1 MTVVDDI
8 KDRLDIVEIVG
19 QTVKLRRT
27 GKNYIGFCP
36 FHSNS
41 RTPAFVVF
49 PETQTWRCFGQ
60 CNEGG
65 DLFGY
70 MMKKEGWDFNETLRQ
85 LASQA
90 GVTLV
95 QHSPE
100 SAADEQTRQDLSAV
114 LEEAATFFRQQMLT
128 TPAGKNALDYLHKRG
143 LRDETIKIWGLGYA
157 PESWNAL
164 LDHLRQK
171 NVQPAA
177 MVAAGL
183 MTERDDGSIYD
194 RFRNRLMFPIRGP
207 YGQMAGFGGRVLDP
221 NDVPKYLN
229 SPATEMFDKGRL
241 LYGLDMARKSI
252 RSTNQ
257 AVIVEGYMDVI
268 GLHQAGFGN
277 AVSPMGTALTED
289 QFRLIKRLT
298 RNVILALDP
307 DAAGQN
313 ATLKG
318 LETAR
323 KAMDQES
330 EIRFDLHGLMR
341 FEQHLSADIRVT
353 ALPDQKD
360 PDEIALADPDA
371 WRQIIARAKPVVVHV
386 METLAV
392 GKDLRD
398 AKVKRDIAAQVMPLI
413 DDVADAV
420 EREAYRQQLA
430 AFLRVDER
438 SLQSTRTDLSHTRRK
453 RIETDLS
460 DVIPASVLNKPAN
473 KNQKLER
480 YLMHDLFLDP
490 EGLFRLNKTLVNL
503 GLDPIM
509 ESDFLNADTLAGFEL
524 VSDSLRQVDY
534 MPADY
539 IEAHLTAALEF
550 EENPNS
556 SDSKY
561 TITKEKRDQHE
572 IRAVV
577 RMRLNRLEDR
587 LDEIK
592 FLQSDELE
600 SRTYTDEEVQ
610 VLYLELLQKRRLLDK
625 ALLAPEAGGARVF
638 VELLPLKAI
647 PEIRLNDV

>member
-36 FHSNS
+36 FHSNT

-70 MMKKEGWDFNETLRQ
+70 MMKREGWDFNEALKQ
-85 LASQA
+85 LAERA
-90 GVTLV
+90 GVTLA
-95 QHSPE
+95 QHTPE
-100 SAADEQTRQDLSAV
+100 TKANEQARQDLSAV
-114 LEEAATFFRQQMLT
+114 LEEAAAFFRQQMLT
-128 TPAGKNALDYLHKRG
+128 NPAGKKALDYLHKRG
-143 LRDETIKIWGLGYA
+143 LTDETIKVWGLGYA
-157 PESWNAL
+157 PESWSAL

-171 NVQPAA
+171 NFQPDLI
-177 MVAAGL
+177 VAAGL

-194 RFRNRLMFPIRGP
+194 RFRHRLMFPIRGP
-207 YGQMAGFGGRVLDP
+207 YGQLVGFGGRILNPD
-221 NDVPKYLN
+221 DVPKYLN
-229 SPATEMFDKGRL
+229 SPATDLFDKGRL
-241 LYGLDMARKSI
+241 LYGLDLARKSI
-252 RSTNQ
+252 RSLNQ

-268 GLHQAGFGN
+268 GLHQAGFSN

-298 RNVILALDP
+298 RNIILALDP

-323 KAMDQES
+323 KVMDQES
-330 EIRFDLHGLMR
+330 EIRFDSRGLMR
-341 FEQHLSADIRVT
+341 FEQHLNADIRVT
-353 ALPDQKD
+353 ALPGQKD
-360 PDEIALADPDA
+360 PDEIVLEDPEA
-371 WRQIIARAKPVVVHV
+371 WKHIIANAKPVVVHV
-386 METLAV
+386 METLAA
-392 GKDLRD
+392 GQDLRD

-438 SLQSTRTDLSHTRRK
+438 SLKSTRTELTHTRRK
-453 RIETDLS
+453 KIES
-460 DVIPASVLNKPAN
+460 DQSEIIPSVLLSKPAQ

-480 YLMHDLFLDP
+480 YLLHDLFLDP
-490 EGLFRLNKTLVNL
+490 EGLFRLDKTLCNL
-503 GLDPIM
+503 GLDPIT
-509 ESDFLNADTLAGFEL
+509 ESDFQNADTLAGFQLITE
-524 VSDSLRQVDY
+524 SIRQVDY
-534 MPADY
+534 AAADY
-539 IEAHLTAALEF
+539 VEARMTSALEF
-550 EENPNS
+550 EENPNFVEVR
-556 SDSKY
+556 Y
-561 TITKEKRDQHE
+561 APTKEKRDQHQ

-592 FLQSDELE
+592 FLQSADVE
-600 SRTYTDEEVQ
+600 SKTYTDEEVQ
-610 VLYLELLQKRRLLDK
+610 ILYLELLQKRRLLDR
-625 ALLAPEAGGARVF
+625 ALLTPEAGGSTRMRRASSIKSRSRD
-638 VELLPLKAI
+638 KA
-647 PEIRLNDV
+647 

>member
-8 KDRLDIVEIVG
+8 KDRLDIVEIIG

-36 FHSNS
+36 FHSNT
-41 RTPAFVVF
+41 RTPSFVVF

-65 DLFGY
+65 DVFSY
-70 MMKKEGWDFNETLRQ
+70 MMKREGWDFNEALRN
-85 LASQA
+85 LAERA
-90 GVTLV
+90 GVTLIP
-95 QHSPE
+95 HTPE
-100 SAADEQTRQDLSAV
+100 SEANEQARQDLSAV
-114 LEEAATFFRQQMLT
+114 LEEAASFYRQQMLT
-128 TPAGKNALDYLHKRG
+128 TPAGKKALDYLYKRG
-143 LRDETIKIWGLGYA
+143 LTDETIKVWGLGYA
-157 PESWNAL
+157 PDSWTAL
-164 LDHLRQK
+164 LDHLLLK
-171 NVQPAA
+171 NIQPAL

-207 YGQMAGFGGRVLDP
+207 YGQLVGFGGRVLDP
-221 NDVPKYLN
+221 EDVPKYLN
-229 SPATEMFDKGRL
+229 SPATVLFDKGRL
-241 LYGLDMARKSI
+241 LYGLDLARKSI
-252 RSTNQ
+252 RSLNQ

-268 GLHQAGFGN
+268 GLHQAGFSN

-298 RNVILALDP
+298 RNIVLALDP
-307 DAAGQN
+307 DAAGQL

-330 EIRFDLHGLMR
+330 EIRFDSRGLLR
-341 FEQHLSADIRVT
+341 VEQHLNADIRVT

-360 PDEIALADPDA
+360 PDEIVLEDPEA
-371 WRQIIARAKPVVVHV
+371 WRQIIAKAKPVVVHV
-386 METLAV
+386 METLAADQ
-392 GKDLRD
+392 DLRD

-430 AFLRVDER
+430 TFLRVDER
-438 SLQSTRTDLSHTRRK
+438 SLKSTRTDLAHTRRK
-453 RIETDLS
+453 KIES
-460 DVIPASVLNKPAN
+460 DQAEVVPASMLSKPAQ

-480 YLMHDLFLDP
+480 YLLHDLFLDP
-490 EGLFRLNKTLVNL
+490 EGLYRLNKTLCNL

-509 ESDFLNADTLAGFEL
+509 ESDFQNGDTLTGFRLITE
-524 VSDSLRQVDY
+524 SLRQVDY
-534 MPADY
+534 APVDY
-539 IEAHLTAALEF
+539 IEARMTSALEF
-550 EENPNS
+550 EENPNLVE
-556 SDSKY
+556 DHY
-561 TITKEKRDQHE
+561 APTKEKRDQHQ

-587 LDEIK
+587 LEEIK
-592 FLQSDELE
+592 FLQSAEVD
-600 SRTYTDEEVQ
+600 SKTYTDEEVQ
-610 VLYLELLQKRRLLDK
+610 FLYLELLQKRRLLDK
-625 ALLAPEAGGARVF
+625 ALLAPEAGGSTRVRGTSSIKSKSRN
-638 VELLPLKAI
+638 KA
-647 PEIRLNDV
+647 

>member
-36 FHSNS
+36 FHSNT

-70 MMKKEGWDFNETLRQ
+70 MMKREGWDFNEALKQ
-85 LASQA
+85 LAERA
-90 GVTLV
+90 GVTLA
-95 QHSPE
+95 QHTPE
-100 SAADEQTRQDLSAV
+100 TKANEQARQDLSAI
-114 LEEAATFFRQQMLT
+114 LEEASAFFRQQMLT
-128 TPAGKNALDYLHKRG
+128 NPAGKKALDYLHKRG
-143 LRDETIKIWGLGYA
+143 LTDETIKVWGLGYA
-157 PESWNAL
+157 PESWSAL

-171 NVQPAA
+171 NFQPDLI
-177 MVAAGL
+177 VAAGL

-207 YGQMAGFGGRVLDP
+207 YGQLVGFGGRILNPD
-221 NDVPKYLN
+221 DVPKYLN
-229 SPATEMFDKGRL
+229 SPATDLFDKGRL
-241 LYGLDMARKSI
+241 LYGLDLARKSI
-252 RSTNQ
+252 RSLNQ

-268 GLHQAGFGN
+268 GLHQAGFSN

-298 RNVILALDP
+298 RNIILALDP

-323 KAMDQES
+323 KVMDQES
-330 EIRFDLHGLMR
+330 EIRFDSRGLMR
-341 FEQHLSADIRVT
+341 FEQHLNADIRVT
-353 ALPDQKD
+353 ALPGQKD
-360 PDEIALADPDA
+360 PDEIVLEDPEA
-371 WRQIIARAKPVVVHV
+371 WKHIIANAKPVVVHV
-386 METLAV
+386 METLAA
-392 GKDLRD
+392 GQDLRD

-430 AFLRVDER
+430 TFLRVDER
-438 SLQSTRTDLSHTRRK
+438 SLKSTRTEITHTRRK
-453 RIETDLS
+453 KIES
-460 DVIPASVLNKPAN
+460 DQSEIIPSVLLSKPAQ

-480 YLMHDLFLDP
+480 YLLHDLFLDP
-490 EGLFRLNKTLVNL
+490 EGLFRLDKTLCNL
-503 GLDPIM
+503 GLDPIT
-509 ESDFLNADTLAGFEL
+509 ESDFQNADTLAGFRLITE
-524 VSDSLRQVDY
+524 SIRQVDY
-534 MPADY
+534 AAADY
-539 IEAHLTAALEF
+539 VEARMTSALEF
-550 EENPNS
+550 EENPNFVEVR
-556 SDSKY
+556 Y
-561 TITKEKRDQHE
+561 APTKEKRDQHQ

-592 FLQSDELE
+592 FLQSADVE
-600 SRTYTDEEVQ
+600 SKTYTDEEVQ
-610 VLYLELLQKRRLLDK
+610 ILYLELLQKRRLLDK
-625 ALLAPEAGGARVF
+625 ALLTPEAGGSTRVRRASSIKSRSRD
-638 VELLPLKAI
+638 KA
-647 PEIRLNDV
+647 

>member
-36 FHSNS
+36 FHSNT

-70 MMKKEGWDFNETLRQ
+70 MMKREGWDFNEALRQ
-85 LASQA
+85 LADRA

-95 QHSPE
+95 QHSTE

-114 LEEAATFFRQQMLT
+114 LEEAAGFFRQQMLT
-128 TPAGKNALDYLHKRG
+128 TPAGKRALDYLHKRG
-143 LRDETIKIWGLGYA
+143 LTDETIKVWGLGYA
-157 PESWNAL
+157 PDSWTAL

-171 NVQPAA
+171 SIQPAL

-207 YGQMAGFGGRVLDP
+207 YGQLTGFGERVLDP
-221 NDVPKYLN
+221 DDVPKYLN
-229 SPATEMFDKGRL
+229 SPATDLFDKGRL

-252 RSTNQ
+252 RSLNQ

-268 GLHQAGFGN
+268 GLHQAGFSN

-298 RNVILALDP
+298 RNVVLALDP

-330 EIRFDLHGLMR
+330 EIRFDSRGLMR
-341 FEQHLSADIRVT
+341 FEQHLNADIRVT
-353 ALPDQKD
+353 ALPGQMV
-360 PDEIALADPDA
+360 PDEIVLENPDA
-371 WRQIIARAKPVVVHV
+371 WKQIIAKAKPVVIHV
-386 METLAV
+386 METLAADQ
-392 GKDLRD
+392 DLRD
-398 AKVKRDIAAQVMPLI
+398 AKVKRDIASQVMPLI
-413 DDVADAV
+413 DDVADSV

-430 AFLRVDER
+430 TFLRVDER
-438 SLQSTRTDLSHTRRK
+438 SLKSSRTELAHTRRK
-453 RIETDLS
+453 KLEGDQAEI
-460 DVIPASVLNKPAN
+460 IPASMLSKPSQ

-480 YLMHDLFLDP
+480 YLLHDLLLDP
-490 EGLFRLNKTLVNL
+490 DGLFRLDKTLCNL
-503 GLDPIM
+503 GLDPIT
-509 ESDFLNADTLAGFEL
+509 ETDFQSADTLAGFRLISE
-524 VSDSLRQVDY
+524 SLRQTDY
-534 MPADY
+534 ASADY
-539 IEAHLTAALEF
+539 VEARMTSALEF
-550 EENPNS
+550 EENPNFVEVQ
-556 SDSKY
+556 Y
-561 TITKEKRDQHE
+561 AITKEKRDQHQV
-572 IRAVV
+572 RAVV

-587 LDEIK
+587 LEEIK
-592 FLQSDELE
+592 FLQSDELD
-600 SRTYTDEEVQ
+600 SKTYTDEEVQ
-610 VLYLELLQKRRLLDK
+610 ILYLELLQNRRLLDK
-625 ALLAPEAGGARVF
+625 ALLAPEAGGSTRVRRTSSIKSKSRD
-638 VELLPLKAI
+638 KA
-647 PEIRLNDV
+647 

>member
-36 FHSNS
+36 FHSNT

-65 DLFGY
+65 DIFGY
-70 MMKKEGWDFNETLRQ
+70 MMKREGWDFNEALRN
-85 LASQA
+85 LAERA
-90 GVTLV
+90 GVTLA

-100 SAADEQTRQDLSAV
+100 TEADGKARQDLSAV
-114 LEEAATFFRQQMLT
+114 LEEASSFYRQQMLT
-128 TPAGKNALDYLHKRG
+128 TPAGNKALDYLHKRG
-143 LRDETIKIWGLGYA
+143 LTDETIKVWGLGYA
-157 PESWNAL
+157 PDSWTAL
-164 LDHLRQK
+164 LDHLRLK
-171 NVQPAA
+171 NFQPNI
-177 MVAAGL
+177 MVEAGL

-207 YGQMAGFGGRVLDP
+207 YGQLVGFGGRVLDP
-221 NDVPKYLN
+221 EDVPKYLN
-229 SPATEMFDKGRL
+229 SPATVLFDKGRL
-241 LYGLDMARKSI
+241 LYGLDLARKSI
-252 RSTNQ
+252 RSLNQ

-268 GLHQAGFGN
+268 GLHQAGFSN

-298 RNVILALDP
+298 RNIVLALDP

-330 EIRFDLHGLMR
+330 EIRFDSRGLLR
-341 FEQHLSADIRVT
+341 VEQHLNADIRVT

-360 PDEIALADPDA
+360 PDEIVLEDPEA
-371 WRQIIARAKPVVVHV
+371 WRQIIAKAKPVVVHV
-386 METLAV
+386 METLAADQ
-392 GKDLRD
+392 DLRD

-430 AFLRVDER
+430 TFLRVDER
-438 SLQSTRTDLSHTRRK
+438 SLKSTRTDLAHTRRK
-453 RIETDLS
+453 KIES
-460 DVIPASVLNKPAN
+460 DQAEVIPASMLSKPAQ
-473 KNQKLER
+473 KNQKIER
-480 YLMHDLFLDP
+480 YLLHDLFLDP
-490 EGLFRLNKTLVNL
+490 EGLFRLNKTLCNL

-509 ESDFLNADTLAGFEL
+509 ESDFQNGDTLTGFRLITE
-524 VSDSLRQVDY
+524 SLRQVDY
-534 MPADY
+534 TPVDY
-539 IEAHLTAALEF
+539 IEARMTPALEF
-550 EENPNS
+550 EENPNLVE
-556 SDSKY
+556 DHY
-561 TITKEKRDQHE
+561 APTKEKRDQHQ

-587 LDEIK
+587 LEEIK
-592 FLQSDELE
+592 FLQSADVD
-600 SRTYTDEEVQ
+600 SKTYTDEEVQ
-610 VLYLELLQKRRLLDK
+610 FLYLELLQKRRLLDK
-625 ALLAPEAGGARVF
+625 ALLAPEAGGSPRARGTSSIKSKSRN
-638 VELLPLKAI
+638 KA
-647 PEIRLNDV
+647 

>member
-36 FHSNS
+36 FHSNT
-41 RTPAFVVF
+41 RTPAFVIF

-65 DLFGY
+65 DIFGY
-70 MMKKEGWDFNETLRQ
+70 MMKREGWDFNEALRQ
-85 LASQA
+85 LAERA
-90 GVTLV
+90 GVTLI
-95 QHSPE
+95 QHTPE
-100 SAADEQTRQDLSAV
+100 SEANEQTRQDLSAV
-114 LEEAATFFRQQMLT
+114 LEEAASFFRQQMLT
-128 TPAGKNALDYLHKRG
+128 TPAGNKALDYLHKRG
-143 LRDETIKIWGLGYA
+143 LTDETIKVWGLGYA
-157 PESWNAL
+157 PGSWNAL
-164 LDHLRQK
+164 LDHLRLK
-171 NVQPAA
+171 NFQPSI

-194 RFRNRLMFPIRGP
+194 RFRNRLIFPIRGP
-207 YGQMAGFGGRVLDP
+207 YGQLTGFGGRVLDP
-221 NDVPKYLN
+221 DDVPKYLN
-229 SPATEMFDKGRL
+229 SPATEVFDKGRL

-252 RSTNQ
+252 RSLNQ

-268 GLHQAGFGN
+268 GLHQAGFNN

-298 RNVILALDP
+298 RNIVLALDP

-330 EIRFDLHGLMR
+330 EIRFDSRGLMR

-353 ALPDQKD
+353 ALPGQQD
-360 PDEIALADPDA
+360 PDEIVLEDPDA
-371 WRQIIARAKPVVVHV
+371 WKQIIAKAKPVVVHV
-386 METLAV
+386 METLAADQ
-392 GKDLRD
+392 DLRD

-413 DDVADAV
+413 DDVADDV

-430 AFLRVDER
+430 TFLRVDER
-438 SLQSTRTDLSHTRRK
+438 SLKSTRTDLTHTRRK
-453 RIETDLS
+453 KIDS
-460 DVIPASVLNKPAN
+460 DQADVIPANMVSKPTQ

-480 YLMHDLFLDP
+480 YLLHDLFLDP
-490 EGLFRLNKTLVNL
+490 EGLFRLDKTLCNL

-509 ESDFLNADTLAGFEL
+509 ESDFQNADTLAGFRLITE
-524 VSDSLRQVDY
+524 SLRQVDY
-534 MPADY
+534 TPSDY
-539 IEAHLTAALEF
+539 IEARLTPALEF
-550 EENPNS
+550 EENPNFEEVH
-556 SDSKY
+556 Y
-561 TITKEKRDQHE
+561 AITKEKRDQHQ

-592 FLQSDELE
+592 FLQSD
-600 SRTYTDEEVQ
+600 SVDSKTYTDEEVQ
-610 VLYLELLQKRRLLDK
+610 FLYIELLQKRRLLDK
-625 ALLAPEAGGARVF
+625 ALLAPEAGGSTRVRRTSSIKSKSRD
-638 VELLPLKAI
+638 KA
-647 PEIRLNDV
+647 

>member
-36 FHSNS
+36 FHSNT
-41 RTPAFVVF
+41 RTPAFVIF

-65 DLFGY
+65 DIFGY
-70 MMKKEGWDFNETLRQ
+70 MMKREGWDFNEALRQ
-85 LASQA
+85 LAERA
-90 GVTLV
+90 GVTLI
-95 QHSPE
+95 QHTPE
-100 SAADEQTRQDLSAV
+100 SEANEQTRQDLSAV
-114 LEEAATFFRQQMLT
+114 LEEAASFFRQQMLT
-128 TPAGKNALDYLHKRG
+128 TPAGNKALDYLHKRG
-143 LRDETIKIWGLGYA
+143 LTDETIKVWGLGYA
-157 PESWNAL
+157 PGSWNAL
-164 LDHLRQK
+164 LDHLRLK
-171 NVQPAA
+171 NFQPSI

-194 RFRNRLMFPIRGP
+194 RFRNRLIFPIRGP
-207 YGQMAGFGGRVLDP
+207 YGQLTGFGGRVLDP
-221 NDVPKYLN
+221 DDVPKYLN
-229 SPATEMFDKGRL
+229 SPATEVFDKGRL

-252 RSTNQ
+252 RSLNQ

-268 GLHQAGFGN
+268 GLHQAGFNN

-298 RNVILALDP
+298 RNIVLALDP

-330 EIRFDLHGLMR
+330 EIRFDSRGLMR

-353 ALPDQKD
+353 ALPGQQD
-360 PDEIALADPDA
+360 PDEIVLEDPDA
-371 WRQIIARAKPVVVHV
+371 WKQIIAKAKPVVVHV
-386 METLAV
+386 METLAADQ
-392 GKDLRD
+392 DLRD

-413 DDVADAV
+413 DDVADDV

-430 AFLRVDER
+430 TFLRVDER
-438 SLQSTRTDLSHTRRK
+438 SLKSTRTDLTHTRRK
-453 RIETDLS
+453 KIDS
-460 DVIPASVLNKPAN
+460 DQADMIPANMVSKPTQ

-480 YLMHDLFLDP
+480 YLLHDLFLDP
-490 EGLFRLNKTLVNL
+490 EGLFRLDKTLCNL

-509 ESDFLNADTLAGFEL
+509 ESDFQNADTLAGFRLITE
-524 VSDSLRQVDY
+524 SLRQVDY
-534 MPADY
+534 TPSDY
-539 IEAHLTAALEF
+539 IEARLTPALEF
-550 EENPNS
+550 EENPNFEEVH
-556 SDSKY
+556 Y
-561 TITKEKRDQHE
+561 AITKEKRDQHQ

-592 FLQSDELE
+592 FLQSD
-600 SRTYTDEEVQ
+600 SVDSKTYTDEEVQ
-610 VLYLELLQKRRLLDK
+610 FLYIELLQKRRLLDK
-625 ALLAPEAGGARVF
+625 ALLAPEAGGSTRVRRTSSIKSKSRD
-638 VELLPLKAI
+638 KA
-647 PEIRLNDV
+647 

>member
-36 FHSNS
+36 FHSNT

-65 DLFGY
+65 DIFGY
-70 MMKKEGWDFNETLRQ
+70 MMKREGWDFNEALRQ
-85 LASQA
+85 LAERA
-90 GVTLV
+90 GVTLI
-95 QHSPE
+95 QHTPE
-100 SAADEQTRQDLSAV
+100 SEANEQTRQDLSAV
-114 LEEAATFFRQQMLT
+114 LEEAASFFRQQMLT
-128 TPAGKNALDYLHKRG
+128 TPAGNKALDYLHKRG
-143 LRDETIKIWGLGYA
+143 LTDETIKVWGLGYA
-157 PESWNAL
+157 PGSWSAL
-164 LDHLRQK
+164 LDHLRLK
-171 NVQPAA
+171 NFQTPI
-177 MVAAGL
+177 MVAAGM

-207 YGQMAGFGGRVLDP
+207 YGQLTGFGGRVLDP
-221 NDVPKYLN
+221 DDVPKYLN
-229 SPATEMFDKGRL
+229 SPATDIFDKGRL
-241 LYGLDMARKSI
+241 LYGLDLARKSI
-252 RSTNQ
+252 RSLNQ

-268 GLHQAGFGN
+268 GLHQAGFSN

-298 RNVILALDP
+298 RNVVLALDP

-330 EIRFDLHGLMR
+330 EIRFDSRGLMR
-341 FEQHLSADIRVT
+341 FEQHLNADIRVT
-353 ALPDQKD
+353 ALPGLKD
-360 PDEIALADPDA
+360 PDEIVLEDPDA
-371 WRQIIARAKPVVVHV
+371 WKQIIAKAKPVVVHV
-386 METLAV
+386 METLAADQ
-392 GKDLRD
+392 DLRD

-430 AFLRVDER
+430 TFLRVDER
-438 SLQSTRTDLSHTRRK
+438 SLKSTRTELTHTRRK
-453 RIETDLS
+453 KIDGDQAE
-460 DVIPASVLNKPAN
+460 VVPVNMLNKPSQ

-480 YLMHDLFLDP
+480 YLLHDLFLDP
-490 EGLFRLNKTLVNL
+490 EGLFRLNKTLCNL

-509 ESDFLNADTLAGFEL
+509 ESDFQNADTLTGFRL
-524 VSDSLRQVDY
+524 ITDSLRQVDY
-534 MPADY
+534 TPADY
-539 IEAHLTAALEF
+539 IEARMTSALEF
-550 EENPNS
+550 EENPTFVEVQ
-556 SDSKY
+556 Y
-561 TITKEKRDQHE
+561 AITKEKRDQHQV
-572 IRAVV
+572 RAVV

-592 FLQSDELE
+592 FLQSSDVDAK
-600 SRTYTDEEVQ
+600 TYTDEEVQ
-610 VLYLELLQKRRLLDK
+610 FLYIELLQKRRLLDK
-625 ALLAPEAGGARVF
+625 ALLAPEAGGSSRVRRTSSIKSKSRD
-638 VELLPLKAI
+638 KA
-647 PEIRLNDV
+647 

>member
-36 FHSNS
+36 FHSNT

-70 MMKKEGWDFNETLRQ
+70 MMKREGWDFNETLRQ
-85 LASQA
+85 LAQRA

-95 QHSPE
+95 QHTPE
-100 SAADEQTRQDLSAV
+100 TEADEKSRQDLSAV
-114 LEEAATFFRQQMLT
+114 LEEAASFFRQQMLN
-128 TPAGKNALDYLHKRG
+128 TPAGKKALDYFHKRG
-143 LRDETIKIWGLGYA
+143 LTDETIKVWGLGFA
-157 PESWNAL
+157 PDSWTAL

-171 NVQPAA
+171 SIQPAL

-207 YGQMAGFGGRVLDP
+207 YGQLTGFGGRVLDP
-221 NDVPKYLN
+221 DDVPKYLN
-229 SPATEMFDKGRL
+229 SPATDLFDKGRL

-252 RSTNQ
+252 RSLNQ

-268 GLHQAGFGN
+268 GLHQAGFSN

-298 RNVILALDP
+298 RNVVLALDP

-330 EIRFDLHGLMR
+330 EIRFDSRGLMR
-341 FEQHLSADIRVT
+341 FEKHLNADIRVT

-360 PDEIALADPDA
+360 PDEIVLEDPDA
-371 WRQIIARAKPVVVHV
+371 WKQIIAKAKPVVIHV
-386 METLAV
+386 METLAADQ
-392 GKDLRD
+392 DLRD

-413 DDVADAV
+413 DDVADSV

-430 AFLRVDER
+430 TFLRVDER
-438 SLQSTRTDLSHTRRK
+438 SLKSSRTELAHTRRK
-453 RIETDLS
+453 KLEGDQAEI
-460 DVIPASVLNKPAN
+460 IPASMLSKPSQ

-480 YLMHDLFLDP
+480 YLLHDLLLDP
-490 EGLFRLNKTLVNL
+490 DGLFRLDKTLCNL
-503 GLDPIM
+503 GLDPIT
-509 ESDFLNADTLAGFEL
+509 ETDFQSADTLAGFRLISE
-524 VSDSLRQVDY
+524 SLRQTDY
-534 MPADY
+534 ASADY
-539 IEAHLTAALEF
+539 VEARMTSALEF
-550 EENPNS
+550 EENPNFVEAQ
-556 SDSKY
+556 Y
-561 TITKEKRDQHE
+561 AITKEKRDQHQV
-572 IRAVV
+572 RAVV

-587 LDEIK
+587 LEEIK
-592 FLQSDELE
+592 FLQSDELD
-600 SRTYTDEEVQ
+600 SKTYTDEEVQ
-610 VLYLELLQKRRLLDK
+610 ILYLELLQNRRLLDK
-625 ALLAPEAGGARVF
+625 ALLAPEAGGSTRVRRTSSIKSKSRD
-638 VELLPLKAI
+638 KA
-647 PEIRLNDV
+647 

>member
-19 QTVKLRRT
+19 QSVKLRRT

-36 FHSNS
+36 FHSNT
-41 RTPAFVVF
+41 RTPAFVIF

-65 DLFGY
+65 DIFGY
-70 MMKKEGWDFNETLRQ
+70 MMKREGWDFNEALRQ
-85 LASQA
+85 LAERA

-95 QHSPE
+95 QHTPE
-100 SAADEQTRQDLSAV
+100 GAADEQTRQDLSAV
-114 LEEAATFFRQQMLT
+114 LEEAASFFRQQMLT
-128 TPAGKNALDYLHKRG
+128 TPAGNKALDYLHKRG
-143 LRDETIKIWGLGYA
+143 LTDETIKVWGLGYA
-157 PESWNAL
+157 PGSWNAL
-164 LDHLRQK
+164 LDHLRLK
-171 NVQPAA
+171 NFQPAIMA
-177 MVAAGL
+177 AAGL

-207 YGQMAGFGGRVLDP
+207 YGQLTGFGGRVLDP
-221 NDVPKYLN
+221 DDVPKYLN
-229 SPATEMFDKGRL
+229 SPATDVFDKGRL
-241 LYGLDMARKSI
+241 LYGLDLARKSI
-252 RSTNQ
+252 RSLNQ

-268 GLHQAGFGN
+268 GLHQAGFSN

-298 RNVILALDP
+298 RNVVLALDP

-330 EIRFDLHGLMR
+330 EIRFDSRGLMR
-341 FEQHLSADIRVT
+341 FEQHLNADIRVT
-353 ALPDQKD
+353 ALPGQKD
-360 PDEIALADPDA
+360 PDEIVLDDPEA
-371 WRQIIARAKPVVVHV
+371 WKQIIAKAKPVVVHV
-386 METLAV
+386 METLAADQ
-392 GKDLRD
+392 DLRD

-430 AFLRVDER
+430 TFLRVDER
-438 SLQSTRTDLSHTRRK
+438 SLKSTQTDLAHSRRK
-453 RIETDLS
+453 KIES
-460 DVIPASVLNKPAN
+460 DQSQVIPANMLSKPAQ

-480 YLMHDLFLDP
+480 YLLHDLFIDP
-490 EGLFRLNKTLVNL
+490 EGLFRLNKTLCNL

-509 ESDFLNADTLAGFEL
+509 EADFQNADTLTGFRL
-524 VSDSLRQVDY
+524 ITDSLRQVDY
-534 MPADY
+534 TPADY
-539 IEAHLTAALEF
+539 IEARMTSALEF

-556 SDSKY
+556 VEVQYAPS
-561 TITKEKRDQHE
+561 KEKRDQHQ

-577 RMRLNRLEDR
+577 RMRLNRLEER
-587 LDEIK
+587 LEEIK
-592 FLQSDELE
+592 FLQSDAVD
-600 SRTYTDEEVQ
+600 SKTYTDEEVQ
-610 VLYLELLQKRRLLDK
+610 FLYIELLQKRRLLDK
-625 ALLAPEAGGARVF
+625 ALLAPEAGGSTRVHRTSSIKSNSRD
-638 VELLPLKAI
+638 KA
-647 PEIRLNDV
+647 

>member
-36 FHSNS
+36 FHSNT

-65 DLFGY
+65 DIFGY
-70 MMKKEGWDFNETLRQ
+70 MMKREGWDFNEALRQ
-85 LASQA
+85 LAERA
-90 GVTLV
+90 GVTLI
-95 QHSPE
+95 QHTPE
-100 SAADEQTRQDLSAV
+100 SEANEQTRQDLSAV
-114 LEEAATFFRQQMLT
+114 LEEAASFFRQQMLT
-128 TPAGKNALDYLHKRG
+128 TPAGNKALDYLHKRG
-143 LRDETIKIWGLGYA
+143 LTDETIKVWGLGYA
-157 PESWNAL
+157 PGSWSAL
-164 LDHLRQK
+164 LDHLRLK
-171 NVQPAA
+171 NFQTPI
-177 MVAAGL
+177 MVAAGM

-207 YGQMAGFGGRVLDP
+207 YGQLTGFGGRVLDP
-221 NDVPKYLN
+221 DDVPKYLN
-229 SPATEMFDKGRL
+229 SPATDIFDKGRL
-241 LYGLDMARKSI
+241 LYGLDLARKSI
-252 RSTNQ
+252 RSLNQ

-268 GLHQAGFGN
+268 GLHQAGFSN

-298 RNVILALDP
+298 RNVVLALDP

-330 EIRFDLHGLMR
+330 EIRFDSRGLMR
-341 FEQHLSADIRVT
+341 FEQHLNADIRVT
-353 ALPDQKD
+353 ALPGLKD
-360 PDEIALADPDA
+360 PDEIVLEDPDA
-371 WRQIIARAKPVVVHV
+371 WKQIIAKAKPVVVHV
-386 METLAV
+386 METLAADQ
-392 GKDLRD
+392 DLRD

-430 AFLRVDER
+430 TFLRVDER
-438 SLQSTRTDLSHTRRK
+438 SLKSTRTELTHTRRK
-453 RIETDLS
+453 KIDGDQAE
-460 DVIPASVLNKPAN
+460 VVPANMLNKPSQ

-480 YLMHDLFLDP
+480 YLLHDLFLDP
-490 EGLFRLNKTLVNL
+490 EGLFRLNKTLCNL

-509 ESDFLNADTLAGFEL
+509 ESDFQNADTLTGFRL
-524 VSDSLRQVDY
+524 ITDSLRQVDY
-534 MPADY
+534 TPADY
-539 IEAHLTAALEF
+539 IEARMTSAFEF
-550 EENPNS
+550 EENPTFVEVQ
-556 SDSKY
+556 Y
-561 TITKEKRDQHE
+561 AITKEKRDQHQV
-572 IRAVV
+572 RAVV

-592 FLQSDELE
+592 FLQSSDVDAK
-600 SRTYTDEEVQ
+600 TYTDEEVQ
-610 VLYLELLQKRRLLDK
+610 FLYIELLQKRRLLDK
-625 ALLAPEAGGARVF
+625 ALLAPEAGGSSRVRRTSSIKSKSRD
-638 VELLPLKAI
+638 KA
-647 PEIRLNDV
+647 

>member
-8 KDRLDIVEIVG
+8 KDRLDIVEIIG

-36 FHSNS
+36 FHHNT
-41 RTPAFVVF
+41 RTPSFVVF

-65 DLFGY
+65 DVFSY
-70 MMKKEGWDFNETLRQ
+70 MMKREGWDFNEALRN
-85 LASQA
+85 LADRA
-90 GVTLV
+90 GVALV
-95 QHSPE
+95 QQ
-100 SAADEQTRQDLSAV
+100 SAENEADGEARQDFIAV
-114 LEEAATFFRQQMLT
+114 LEEAASFFRQQMLN
-128 TPAGKNALDYLHKRG
+128 TPAGKKALDYLHKRG
-143 LRDETIKIWGLGYA
+143 LTDETIKIWGLGYA
-157 PESWNAL
+157 PDSWTAL
-164 LDHLRQK
+164 LDHLLLK
-171 NVQPAA
+171 NIQPAF

-207 YGQMAGFGGRVLDP
+207 YGQLVGFGGRILDP
-221 NDVPKYLN
+221 DDVPKYLN
-229 SPATEMFDKGRL
+229 SPATVLFDKGRL
-241 LYGLDMARKSI
+241 LYGLDLARKSI
-252 RSTNQ
+252 RSLNQ

-268 GLHQAGFGN
+268 GLHQAGFSN

-298 RNVILALDP
+298 RNIVLALDP

-330 EIRFDLHGLMR
+330 EIRFDSRGLLR
-341 FEQHLSADIRVT
+341 VEQHLNADIRVT

-360 PDEIALADPDA
+360 PDEIVLEDPEA
-371 WRQIIARAKPVVVHV
+371 WRQIIAKAKPVVVHV
-386 METLAV
+386 METLAADQ
-392 GKDLRD
+392 DLRD
-398 AKVKRDIAAQVMPLI
+398 AKVKRDVAAKVMPLI

-430 AFLRVDER
+430 TFLRVDER
-438 SLQSTRTDLSHTRRK
+438 SLKSTQTNLAHTRRK
-453 RIETDLS
+453 KIES
-460 DVIPASVLNKPAN
+460 DQAEFVPASMLSKPEQ

-480 YLMHDLFLDP
+480 YLLHDLFLDP
-490 EGLFRLNKTLVNL
+490 EGLFRLNKTLCNL

-509 ESDFLNADTLAGFEL
+509 ESDFQNGDTLTGFRLITE
-524 VSDSLRQVDY
+524 SLQQVDY
-534 MPADY
+534 TPVDY
-539 IEAHLTAALEF
+539 IEARVTSALEF
-550 EENPNS
+550 EENPNLVE
-556 SDSKY
+556 DHY
-561 TITKEKRDQHE
+561 APTKEKRDQHQ

-587 LDEIK
+587 LEEIK
-592 FLQSDELE
+592 FLQSAEVD
-600 SRTYTDEEVQ
+600 SKTYTDEEVQ
-610 VLYLELLQKRRLLDK
+610 FLYLELLHKRRLLDK
-625 ALLAPEAGGARVF
+625 ALLAPEAGGSTRVRGTSSIKSKSRN
-638 VELLPLKAI
+638 KA
-647 PEIRLNDV
+647 

>member
-36 FHSNS
+36 FHSNT

-70 MMKKEGWDFNETLRQ
+70 VMKREGLDFNEALRR
-85 LASQA
+85 LAEKA

-100 SAADEQTRQDLSAV
+100 SQADEQAKKDLSAV
-114 LEEAATFFRQQMLT
+114 LEEAASFFRQQMLN
-128 TPAGKNALDYLHKRG
+128 TPAGKKALDYLHNRG
-143 LRDETIKIWGLGYA
+143 LSDETIKIWGLGYA
-157 PESWNAL
+157 PGGWTTL
-164 LDHLRQK
+164 LDHLRLK
-171 NVQPAA
+171 NYETGILTG
-177 MVAAGL
+177 AGL

-207 YGQMAGFGGRVLDP
+207 YGQLVGFGGRVLDP
-221 NDVPKYLN
+221 DDVPKYLN
-229 SPATEMFDKGRL
+229 SPATDVFDKGRL
-241 LYGLDMARKSI
+241 LYGLDLARKSI
-252 RSTNQ
+252 RSLNQ

-268 GLHQAGFGN
+268 GLHQAGFSN

-298 RNVILALDP
+298 RNVVLALDP

-330 EIRFDLHGLMR
+330 EIRFDSRGLLR
-341 FEQHLSADIRVT
+341 VEQHLNADIRVT
-353 ALPDQKD
+353 ELPGLKD
-360 PDEIALADPDA
+360 PDEIVLEDPEA
-371 WRQIIARAKPVVVHV
+371 WKQIIANAKPVVVHV
-386 METLAV
+386 METLAANQ
-392 GKDLRD
+392 DLRD

-413 DDVADAV
+413 DDVGDAV

-430 AFLRVDER
+430 TFLRVDER
-438 SLQSTRTDLSHTRRK
+438 SLKSARTELSHPRRK
-453 RIETDLS
+453 KIES
-460 DVIPASVLNKPAN
+460 DQADILPAN
-473 KNQKLER
+473 MLSKPTQKNQKLER
-480 YLMHDLFLDP
+480 YLLHDLFLDP
-490 EGLFRLNKTLVNL
+490 EGLFRLDKTLCNL

-509 ESDFLNADTLAGFEL
+509 EADFQNADTLAGFRL
-524 VSDSLRQVDY
+524 IQDSLRQVDY
-534 MPADY
+534 TPADY
-539 IEAHLTAALEF
+539 IEARLTSALEF
-550 EENPNS
+550 EENPTFVEVQ
-556 SDSKY
+556 Y
-561 TITKEKRDQHE
+561 TITREKRDQHQV
-572 IRAVV
+572 RALV

-587 LDEIK
+587 LEEIK
-592 FLQSDELE
+592 FLQSEEVE
-600 SRTYTDEEVQ
+600 SKTYTEEEVQ
-610 VLYLELLQKRRLLDK
+610 FLYLELLQKRRLLDK
-625 ALLAPEAGGARVF
+625 ALLAPEAGGSTRVRR
-638 VELLPLKAI
+638 PSSIKSKSRDKA
-647 PEIRLNDV
+647 

>member
-330 EIRFDLHGLMR
+330 EIRFDSHGLMR

-430 AFLRVDER
+430 TFLRVDER

-460 DVIPASVLNKPAN
+460 DVIPASMLSKPAN

-561 TITKEKRDQHE
+561 SITKEKRDQHE

-625 ALLAPEAGGARVF
+625 ALLAPEAGGSTRVRRTSSIKSNSRD
-638 VELLPLKAI
+638 KA
-647 PEIRLNDV
+647 

>member
-8 KDRLDIVEIVG
+8 KDRLDIVEIIG

-36 FHSNS
+36 FHHNT
-41 RTPAFVVF
+41 RTPSFVVF

-65 DLFGY
+65 DVFSY
-70 MMKKEGWDFNETLRQ
+70 MMKREGWDFNEALRN
-85 LASQA
+85 LADRA
-90 GVTLV
+90 GVALV
-95 QHSPE
+95 QQ
-100 SAADEQTRQDLSAV
+100 SAENEADGEARQDLIAV
-114 LEEAATFFRQQMLT
+114 LEEAASFFRQQMLN
-128 TPAGKNALDYLHKRG
+128 TPAGKKALDYLHKRG
-143 LRDETIKIWGLGYA
+143 LTDETIKIWGLGYA
-157 PESWNAL
+157 PDSWTAL
-164 LDHLRQK
+164 LDHLLLK
-171 NVQPAA
+171 NIQPAL

-207 YGQMAGFGGRVLDP
+207 YGQLVGFGGRILDP
-221 NDVPKYLN
+221 DDVPKYLN
-229 SPATEMFDKGRL
+229 SPATVLFDKGRL
-241 LYGLDMARKSI
+241 LYGLDLARKSI
-252 RSTNQ
+252 RSLNQ

-268 GLHQAGFGN
+268 GLHQAGFSN

-298 RNVILALDP
+298 RNIVLALDP

-330 EIRFDLHGLMR
+330 EIRFDSRGLLR
-341 FEQHLSADIRVT
+341 VEQHLNADIRVT

-360 PDEIALADPDA
+360 PDEIVLEDPEA
-371 WRQIIARAKPVVVHV
+371 WRQIIAKAKPVVVHV
-386 METLAV
+386 METLAADQ
-392 GKDLRD
+392 DLRD
-398 AKVKRDIAAQVMPLI
+398 AKVKRDVAAKVMPLI

-430 AFLRVDER
+430 TFLRVDER
-438 SLQSTRTDLSHTRRK
+438 SLKSTQTNLAHTRRK
-453 RIETDLS
+453 KIES
-460 DVIPASVLNKPAN
+460 DQAEFVPASMLSKPEQ

-480 YLMHDLFLDP
+480 YLLHDLFLDP
-490 EGLFRLNKTLVNL
+490 EGLFRLNKTLCNL

-509 ESDFLNADTLAGFEL
+509 ESDFQNGDTLTGFRLITE
-524 VSDSLRQVDY
+524 SLQQVDY
-534 MPADY
+534 TPVDY
-539 IEAHLTAALEF
+539 IEARVTSALEF
-550 EENPNS
+550 EENPNLVE
-556 SDSKY
+556 DHY
-561 TITKEKRDQHE
+561 APTKEKRDQHQ

-587 LDEIK
+587 LEEIK
-592 FLQSDELE
+592 FLQSAEVD
-600 SRTYTDEEVQ
+600 SKTYTDEEVQ
-610 VLYLELLQKRRLLDK
+610 FLYLELLHKRRLLDK
-625 ALLAPEAGGARVF
+625 ALLAPEAGGSTRVRGTSSIKSKSRN
-638 VELLPLKAI
+638 KA
-647 PEIRLNDV
+647 

>member
-36 FHSNS
+36 FHSNT

-65 DLFGY
+65 DIFGY
-70 MMKKEGWDFNETLRQ
+70 MMKREGWDFNEALRQ
-85 LASQA
+85 LAERA
-90 GVTLV
+90 GVTLI
-95 QHSPE
+95 QHTPE
-100 SAADEQTRQDLSAV
+100 SEANEQTRQDLSAV
-114 LEEAATFFRQQMLT
+114 LEEAASFFRQQMLT
-128 TPAGKNALDYLHKRG
+128 TPAGNKALDYLHKRG
-143 LRDETIKIWGLGYA
+143 LTDETIKVWGLGYA
-157 PESWNAL
+157 PGSWSAL
-164 LDHLRQK
+164 LDHLRLK
-171 NVQPAA
+171 NFQTPI
-177 MVAAGL
+177 MVAAGM

-207 YGQMAGFGGRVLDP
+207 YGQLTGFGGRVLDP
-221 NDVPKYLN
+221 DDVPKYLN
-229 SPATEMFDKGRL
+229 SPATDIFDKGRL
-241 LYGLDMARKSI
+241 LYGLDLARKSI
-252 RSTNQ
+252 RSLNQ

-268 GLHQAGFGN
+268 GLHQAGFSN

-298 RNVILALDP
+298 RNVVLALDP

-330 EIRFDLHGLMR
+330 EIRFDSRGLMR
-341 FEQHLSADIRVT
+341 FEQHLNADIRVT
-353 ALPDQKD
+353 ALPGLKD
-360 PDEIALADPDA
+360 PDEIVLEDPDA
-371 WRQIIARAKPVVVHV
+371 WKQIIAKAKPVVVHV
-386 METLAV
+386 METLAADQ
-392 GKDLRD
+392 DLRD

-420 EREAYRQQLA
+420 EQEAYRQQLA
-430 AFLRVDER
+430 TFLRVDER
-438 SLQSTRTDLSHTRRK
+438 SLKSTRTELTHTRRK
-453 RIETDLS
+453 KIDGDQAE
-460 DVIPASVLNKPAN
+460 VVPVNMLNKPSQ

-480 YLMHDLFLDP
+480 YLLHDLFLDP
-490 EGLFRLNKTLVNL
+490 EGLFRLNKTLCNL

-509 ESDFLNADTLAGFEL
+509 ESDFQNADTLTGFRL
-524 VSDSLRQVDY
+524 ITDSLRQVDY
-534 MPADY
+534 TPADY
-539 IEAHLTAALEF
+539 IEARMTSAFEF
-550 EENPNS
+550 EENPTFVEVQ
-556 SDSKY
+556 Y
-561 TITKEKRDQHE
+561 AITKEKRDQHQV
-572 IRAVV
+572 RAVV

-592 FLQSDELE
+592 FLQSSDVDAK
-600 SRTYTDEEVQ
+600 TYTDEEVQ
-610 VLYLELLQKRRLLDK
+610 FLYIELLQKRRLLDK
-625 ALLAPEAGGARVF
+625 ALLAPEAGGSSRVRRTSSIKSKSRD
-638 VELLPLKAI
+638 KA
-647 PEIRLNDV
+647 

>member
-36 FHSNS
+36 FHSNT

-70 MMKKEGWDFNETLRQ
+70 MMKREGWDFNEALKQ
-85 LASQA
+85 LAERA
-90 GVTLV
+90 GVTLA
-95 QHSPE
+95 QHTPE
-100 SAADEQTRQDLSAV
+100 TKANEQARQDLSAI
-114 LEEAATFFRQQMLT
+114 LEEAAAFFRQQMLT
-128 TPAGKNALDYLHKRG
+128 NPSGKKALDYLHKRG
-143 LRDETIKIWGLGYA
+143 LTDETIKVWGLGYA
-157 PESWNAL
+157 PESWSAL

-171 NVQPAA
+171 NFQPDLI
-177 MVAAGL
+177 VAAGL

-194 RFRNRLMFPIRGP
+194 RFRHRLMFPIRGP
-207 YGQMAGFGGRVLDP
+207 YGQLVGFGGRILNPD
-221 NDVPKYLN
+221 DVPKYLN
-229 SPATEMFDKGRL
+229 SPATDLFDKGRL
-241 LYGLDMARKSI
+241 LYGLDLARKSV
-252 RSTNQ
+252 RSLNQ

-268 GLHQAGFGN
+268 GLHQAGFSN

-298 RNVILALDP
+298 RNIILALDP

-323 KAMDQES
+323 KVMDQES
-330 EIRFDLHGLMR
+330 EIRFDSRGLMR
-341 FEQHLSADIRVT
+341 FEQHLNADIRVT
-353 ALPDQKD
+353 ALPGQKD
-360 PDEIALADPDA
+360 PDEIVLEDPEA
-371 WRQIIARAKPVVVHV
+371 WKHIIANAKPVVVHV
-386 METLAV
+386 METLAA
-392 GKDLRD
+392 GQDLRD

-430 AFLRVDER
+430 TFLRVDER
-438 SLQSTRTDLSHTRRK
+438 SLKSTRTEITHTRRK
-453 RIETDLS
+453 KIES
-460 DVIPASVLNKPAN
+460 DQSEIIPSVLLSKPAQ

-480 YLMHDLFLDP
+480 YLLHDLFLDP
-490 EGLFRLNKTLVNL
+490 EGLFRLDKTLCNL
-503 GLDPIM
+503 GLDPIT
-509 ESDFLNADTLAGFEL
+509 ESDFQNADTLAGFQLITE
-524 VSDSLRQVDY
+524 SIRQVDY
-534 MPADY
+534 AAADY
-539 IEAHLTAALEF
+539 VEARMTSALEF
-550 EENPNS
+550 EENPNFVEVR
-556 SDSKY
+556 Y
-561 TITKEKRDQHE
+561 APTKEKRDQHQ

-592 FLQSDELE
+592 FLQSADVE
-600 SRTYTDEEVQ
+600 SKTYTDEEVQ
-610 VLYLELLQKRRLLDK
+610 ILYLELLQKRRLLDR
-625 ALLAPEAGGARVF
+625 ALLTPEAGGSTRVRRASSIKSRSRD
-638 VELLPLKAI
+638 KA
-647 PEIRLNDV
+647 

>member
-19 QTVKLRRT
+19 QSVKLRRT

-36 FHSNS
+36 FHSNT
-41 RTPAFVVF
+41 RTPAFVIF

-65 DLFGY
+65 DIFGY
-70 MMKKEGWDFNETLRQ
+70 MMKREGWDFNEALRK
-85 LASQA
+85 LAERA

-95 QHSPE
+95 QHTPE
-100 SAADEQTRQDLSAV
+100 SEADEQTRQDLSAV
-114 LEEAATFFRQQMLT
+114 LEEAASFFRQQMLT
-128 TPAGKNALDYLHKRG
+128 TPAGNKALDYLHKRG
-143 LRDETIKIWGLGYA
+143 LTDETIKVWGLGYA
-157 PESWNAL
+157 PGSWNAL
-164 LDHLRQK
+164 LDHLRLK
-171 NVQPAA
+171 NFQPAIMA
-177 MVAAGL
+177 AAGL

-207 YGQMAGFGGRVLDP
+207 YGQLTGFGGRVLDP
-221 NDVPKYLN
+221 DDVPKYLN
-229 SPATEMFDKGRL
+229 SPATDVFDKGRL
-241 LYGLDMARKSI
+241 LYGLDLARKSI
-252 RSTNQ
+252 RSMNQ

-268 GLHQAGFGN
+268 GLHQAGFSN

-298 RNVILALDP
+298 RNVVLALDP

-330 EIRFDLHGLMR
+330 EIRFDSRGLMR

-353 ALPDQKD
+353 ALPGLKD
-360 PDEIALADPDA
+360 PDEIVLEDPEA
-371 WRQIIARAKPVVVHV
+371 WKQIIARAKPVVVHV
-386 METLAV
+386 METLAADQ
-392 GKDLRD
+392 DLRD
-398 AKVKRDIAAQVMPLI
+398 AKVKRDIASQVMPLI

-430 AFLRVDER
+430 TFLRVDER
-438 SLQSTRTDLSHTRRK
+438 SLKSTRTDLGHTRRK
-453 RIETDLS
+453 KIDS
-460 DVIPASVLNKPAN
+460 DQAEVVPASMLNKPSH

-480 YLMHDLFLDP
+480 YLLHDLFLDP
-490 EGLFRLNKTLVNL
+490 EGLFRLDKTLCNL

-509 ESDFLNADTLAGFEL
+509 ETDFQNADTLAGFRLITE
-524 VSDSLRQVDY
+524 SLRQVDY
-534 MPADY
+534 TSADY
-539 IEAHLTAALEF
+539 IEARMTSALEF
-550 EENPNS
+550 EENPTFVEVQYAIS
-556 SDSKY
+556 
-561 TITKEKRDQHE
+561 KEKRDQHQ

-587 LDEIK
+587 LEEIK
-592 FLQSDELE
+592 FLQSDEVG
-600 SRTYTDEEVQ
+600 SKTYTDEEVQ
-610 VLYLELLQKRRLLDK
+610 FLYIELLQKRRLLDK
-625 ALLAPEAGGARVF
+625 ALLAPEAGGSTRVRRTSSIKSKSRD
-638 VELLPLKAI
+638 KA
-647 PEIRLNDV
+647 

>member
-36 FHSNS
+36 FHSNT

-70 MMKKEGWDFNETLRQ
+70 MMKREGWDFNETLRQ
-85 LASQA
+85 LAERA

-95 QHSPE
+95 QHTPE
-100 SAADEQTRQDLSAV
+100 NAADEQTRQDLSAV
-114 LEEAATFFRQQMLT
+114 LEEAAGFFRQQMLT
-128 TPAGKNALDYLHKRG
+128 TPAGKRALDYLHKRG
-143 LRDETIKIWGLGYA
+143 LTDETIKVWGLGYA
-157 PESWNAL
+157 PDSWTAL
-164 LDHLRQK
+164 LDHLRLK
-171 NVQPAA
+171 NIQPAL

-183 MTERDDGSIYD
+183 MTERNDGSIYD

-207 YGQMAGFGGRVLDP
+207 YGQLTGFGGRVLDP
-221 NDVPKYLN
+221 DDVPKYLN
-229 SPATEMFDKGRL
+229 SPATDLFDKGRL

-252 RSTNQ
+252 RSLNQ

-268 GLHQAGFGN
+268 GLHQAGFSN

-298 RNVILALDP
+298 RNVVLALDP

-330 EIRFDLHGLMR
+330 EIRFDSRGLMR
-341 FEQHLSADIRVT
+341 FEQHLNADIRVT

-360 PDEIALADPDA
+360 PDEIVLEDPDA
-371 WRQIIARAKPVVVHV
+371 WKQIIAKAKPVVIHV
-386 METLAV
+386 METLAADQ
-392 GKDLRD
+392 DLRD

-413 DDVADAV
+413 DDVADSV

-430 AFLRVDER
+430 TFLRVDER
-438 SLQSTRTDLSHTRRK
+438 SLKSSRTELAHTRRK
-453 RIETDLS
+453 KLEGDQAEI
-460 DVIPASVLNKPAN
+460 IPASMLSKPSQ

-480 YLMHDLFLDP
+480 YLLHDLLLDP
-490 EGLFRLNKTLVNL
+490 DGLFRLDKTLCNL
-503 GLDPIM
+503 GLDPIT
-509 ESDFLNADTLAGFEL
+509 ETDFQSADTLAGFRLISE
-524 VSDSLRQVDY
+524 SLRQTDY
-534 MPADY
+534 ASADY
-539 IEAHLTAALEF
+539 VEARMTSALEF
-550 EENPNS
+550 EENPNFVEVQ
-556 SDSKY
+556 Y
-561 TITKEKRDQHE
+561 AITKEKRDQHQV
-572 IRAVV
+572 RAVV

-587 LDEIK
+587 LEEIK
-592 FLQSDELE
+592 FLQSDELD
-600 SRTYTDEEVQ
+600 SKTYTDEEVQ
-610 VLYLELLQKRRLLDK
+610 ILYLELLQNRRLLDK
-625 ALLAPEAGGARVF
+625 ALLAPEAGGSTRVRRTSSIKSKSRD
-638 VELLPLKAI
+638 KA
-647 PEIRLNDV
+647 

>member
-36 FHSNS
+36 FHSNT

-65 DLFGY
+65 DIFGY
-70 MMKKEGWDFNETLRQ
+70 MMKREGWDFNEALRN
-85 LASQA
+85 LAERA

-100 SAADEQTRQDLSAV
+100 TEADGKARQDLSVV
-114 LEEAATFFRQQMLT
+114 LEEAASFYRQQMLT
-128 TPAGKNALDYLHKRG
+128 TPAGNKALDYLHKRG
-143 LRDETIKIWGLGYA
+143 LTDETIKVWGLGYA
-157 PESWNAL
+157 PDSWTAL
-164 LDHLRQK
+164 LDHLRLK
-171 NVQPAA
+171 NFQPGV
-177 MVAAGL
+177 MVEAGL

-207 YGQMAGFGGRVLDP
+207 YGQLVGFGGRVLDP
-221 NDVPKYLN
+221 EDVPKYLN
-229 SPATEMFDKGRL
+229 SPATLLFDKGRL
-241 LYGLDMARKSI
+241 LYGLDLARKSI
-252 RSTNQ
+252 RSLNQ

-268 GLHQAGFGN
+268 GLHQAGFSN

-298 RNVILALDP
+298 RNIVLALDP

-330 EIRFDLHGLMR
+330 EIRFDSRGLLR
-341 FEQHLSADIRVT
+341 VEQHLNADIRVT

-360 PDEIALADPDA
+360 PDEIVLEDPET
-371 WRQIIARAKPVVVHV
+371 WKQIIAKAKPVVVHV
-386 METLAV
+386 METLAADQ
-392 GKDLRD
+392 DLRD

-430 AFLRVDER
+430 TFLRVDER
-438 SLQSTRTDLSHTRRK
+438 SLKSTRNDLAHTRRK
-453 RIETDLS
+453 KIQS
-460 DVIPASVLNKPAN
+460 DQAEVIPASMLSKPAQ

-480 YLMHDLFLDP
+480 YLLQDLFLDP
-490 EGLFRLNKTLVNL
+490 EGLFRLNKTLCNL

-509 ESDFLNADTLAGFEL
+509 ESDFQNGDTLTGFRLITE
-524 VSDSLRQVDY
+524 SLRQVDY
-534 MPADY
+534 TPVDY
-539 IEAHLTAALEF
+539 IEARMSPALEF
-550 EENPNS
+550 EENPNLVE
-556 SDSKY
+556 DHY
-561 TITKEKRDQHE
+561 APTKEKRDQHQ

-587 LDEIK
+587 LEEIK
-592 FLQSDELE
+592 FLQSADVD
-600 SRTYTDEEVQ
+600 SKTYTDEEVQ
-610 VLYLELLQKRRLLDK
+610 FLYLELLQKRRLLDK
-625 ALLAPEAGGARVF
+625 ALLAPEAGGSTRARGTSF
-638 VELLPLKAI
+638 IKSKSRNKA
-647 PEIRLNDV
+647 

>member
-36 FHSNS
+36 FHSNT

-70 MMKKEGWDFNETLRQ
+70 VMKREGLDFNEALRR
-85 LASQA
+85 LAEKA

-100 SAADEQTRQDLSAV
+100 SQADEQAKKDLSAV
-114 LEEAATFFRQQMLT
+114 LEEAASFFRQQMLN
-128 TPAGKNALDYLHKRG
+128 TPAGKKALDYLHNRG
-143 LRDETIKIWGLGYA
+143 LSDETIKIWGLGYA
-157 PESWNAL
+157 PGGWTTL
-164 LDHLRQK
+164 LDHLRLK
-171 NVQPAA
+171 NYETGILTG
-177 MVAAGL
+177 AGL

-207 YGQMAGFGGRVLDP
+207 YGQLVGFGGRVLDP
-221 NDVPKYLN
+221 DDVPKYLN
-229 SPATEMFDKGRL
+229 SPATDVFDKGRL
-241 LYGLDMARKSI
+241 LYGLDLARKSI
-252 RSTNQ
+252 RSLNQ

-268 GLHQAGFGN
+268 GLHQAGFSN

-298 RNVILALDP
+298 RNVVLALDP

-330 EIRFDLHGLMR
+330 EIRFDSRGLLR
-341 FEQHLSADIRVT
+341 VEQHLNADIRVT
-353 ALPDQKD
+353 ELPGLKD
-360 PDEIALADPDA
+360 PDEIVLENPEA
-371 WRQIIARAKPVVVHV
+371 WKQIIANAKPVVVHV
-386 METLAV
+386 METLAANQ
-392 GKDLRD
+392 DLRD

-413 DDVADAV
+413 DDVGDAV

-430 AFLRVDER
+430 TFLRVDER
-438 SLQSTRTDLSHTRRK
+438 SLKSARTELSHPRRK
-453 RIETDLS
+453 KIES
-460 DVIPASVLNKPAN
+460 DQADILPAN
-473 KNQKLER
+473 MLSKPTQKNQKLER
-480 YLMHDLFLDP
+480 YLLHDLFLDP
-490 EGLFRLNKTLVNL
+490 EGLFRLDKTLCNL

-509 ESDFLNADTLAGFEL
+509 EADFQNADTLAGFRL
-524 VSDSLRQVDY
+524 IQDSLRQVDY
-534 MPADY
+534 TPADY
-539 IEAHLTAALEF
+539 IEARLTSALEF
-550 EENPNS
+550 EENPTFVEVQ
-556 SDSKY
+556 Y
-561 TITKEKRDQHE
+561 TITREKRDQHQV
-572 IRAVV
+572 RALV

-587 LDEIK
+587 LEEIK
-592 FLQSDELE
+592 FLQSEEVE
-600 SRTYTDEEVQ
+600 SKTYTEEEVQ
-610 VLYLELLQKRRLLDK
+610 FLYLELLQKRRLLDK
-625 ALLAPEAGGARVF
+625 ALLAPEAGGSTRVRR
-638 VELLPLKAI
+638 PSSIKSKSRDKA
-647 PEIRLNDV
+647 